1 LDSSRSPGRAED
13 GSPPS
18 WPHPPSAPCTD
29 ASQRAPLST
38 AVDIRAGAVFGPG
51 VVRGVCAQT
60 AAPATT
66 ATDMTTASDL
76 IRSPFADSCAFF
88 GRCTRVSGCVTA
100 QKDTRD
106 RNDVPAVCALQHSER
121 MDQEILQRQVEM
133 ARREWVADVRDRP
146 GWRYRGTAFFR
157 MYSST

>member
-1 LDSSRSPGRAED
+1 CGWYCRPACRSARAATAVLATSLPLDSSRSPGRAED

-121 MDQEILQRQVEM
+121 MDQEILQRQV
-133 ARREWVADVRDRP
+133 
-146 GWRYRGTAFFR
+146 G
-157 MYSST
+157 